1 MTRFAL
7 HIALELA
14 TDIKSCPPDHNS
26 NVPEPPWPF
35 SVCKKTYNLWITSP
49 LKLTTE
55 HQDKYQISVCLV
67 ACSTCCQCTR
77 EIKCLNLLWPYSLL
91 QNIKILGSANA
102 PKVTLMFIPPKKHTH
117 THTHTHKIPWK
128 RSPKSENP
136 DLLIMVGVRKCCHGD
151 RKYQFLFL
159 LVLHTFIIQ
168 VHASCGTDHIGIP
181 CTFSNLFCPQQ
192 TLFMTLT
199 LLLHMY
205 VVINRTILCKLYE
218 RRLNLIVNRFAYWIS
233 VTYTSKRCMPWS
245 CPWSEVQVT
254 ELI

>member
-151 RKYQFLFL
+151 RNYQFLCFWYYTL
-159 LVLHTFIIQ
+159 SLYKSMQ
-168 VHASCGTDHIGIP
+168 VVVQTTLGYHVPSATCSAHSRP
-181 CTFSNLFCPQQ
+181 CP
-192 TLFMTLT
+192 
-199 LLLHMY
+199 
-205 VVINRTILCKLYE
+205 
-218 RRLNLIVNRFAYWIS
+218 RLGRSFF
-233 VTYTSKRCMPWS
+233 TCM
-245 CPWSEVQVT
+245 
-254 ELI
+254 